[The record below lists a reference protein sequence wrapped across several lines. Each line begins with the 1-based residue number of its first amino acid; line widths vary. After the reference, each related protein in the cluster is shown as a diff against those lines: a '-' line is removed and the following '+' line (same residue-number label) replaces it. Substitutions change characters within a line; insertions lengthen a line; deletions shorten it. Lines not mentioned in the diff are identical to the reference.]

1 MSVSGLE
8 LASVPCTALAPGRDG
23 RCGNAPP
30 ERREAQRHVVKSGAV
45 PGHDRLPVC
54 SGLVSIAEVGECCRA
69 RSGTPSVAADGG
81 IERAKPA
88 LTKVSGGD
96 AAAPSE
102 RRCSELALN
111 PASFTRRRG
120 SGSGAPEVN
129 GCQVSD
135 RKKTPIRPQPPVA
148 EVSRAS

>member
-1 MSVSGLE
+1 
-8 LASVPCTALAPGRDG
+8 
-23 RCGNAPP
+23 
-30 ERREAQRHVVKSGAV
+30 VKSGVA
-45 PGHDRLPVC
+45 PGNDPSPVC
-54 SGLVSIAEVGECCRA
+54 SGFVSIAEVGECCRA

-81 IERAKPA
+81 IERAKLA

-111 PASFTRRRG
+111 PVSFTRHRG
-120 SGSGAPEVN
+120 SGSGASEVN
-129 GCQVSD
+129 GCQVSG
-135 RKKTPIRPQPPVA
+135 RKKTPIRAQPSVA